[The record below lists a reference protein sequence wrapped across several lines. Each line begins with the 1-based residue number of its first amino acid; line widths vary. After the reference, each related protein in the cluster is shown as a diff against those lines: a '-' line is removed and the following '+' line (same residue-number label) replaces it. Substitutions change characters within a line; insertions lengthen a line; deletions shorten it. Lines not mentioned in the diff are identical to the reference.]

1 MSWKLGSADD
11 SSPDLIVHGV
21 LGMERSMDQI
31 REEMRGILERLVRI
45 HPLLHFFISTLVT
58 RHGQSY
64 GDTVQLL
71 TKRDR
76 NEMVNADR

>member
-1 MSWKLGSADD
+1 MSWKLGFADD

-45 HPLLHFFISTLVT
+45 HPLLLFISTLVT
-58 RHGQSY
+58 ATQSILWRY
-64 GDTVQLL
+64 RPTPHQE
-71 TKRDR
+71 RDR
-76 NEMVNADR
+76 EKTER